1 MKKKLYKQ
9 AFFILLFFNLFL
21 SISANSSNNIKS
33 YSKENI
39 SNYFSGLLSSRN
51 NDMRESRKF
60 FIKVKELSKIHFPYV
75 KEYILV
81 LVQDQKIEE
90 AASFLRKIDN
100 EFNNFSEA
108 NIILGT
114 TYLAN
119 KKYDLAIKKFNL
131 INEDPRSSNFDK
143 LIANYLI
150 NYSKIFDK
158 KIIVDKE
165 FFQSIPENY
174 EDFTI
179 IHEAFINCYLDK
191 NIDES
196 FLKLLNS
203 SEVDY
208 TRYVYFY
215 ANYLFSKERD
225 NEAVNIV
232 KKYTDIL
239 KSNLLLDQTKFW
251 VKDGKYSEITEIFDC
266 KNYKHLLGEFFYVI
280 ANLYSNEE
288 LYNKSNFYL
297 NLSIYFNS
305 KFQINQ
311 ALLAENYLQMDE
323 YKISKKI
330 YGLFNKKNTIFYWHS
345 IKRIALINSNL
356 DDKNK
361 ALSFLIKNF
370 NNIKDPN
377 IKILYDVANFY
388 RNFGKYEESIDYYTK
403 VINILDNKHPS
414 YADIL
419 YRRGA
424 SYERVGKWENSDRDL
439 LESLKIN
446 SDDPDVLNYLAYS
459 WLERNYKINEA
470 MDMLLIAYNKRSD
483 DPYITDS
490 VGWAYY
496 LQEDYVKAEKFIRQ
510 AIEILPADP
519 IINDHYGD
527 ILWKLNKPLQANYF
541 WNYVL
546 NLEDA
551 KPEIK
556 KNIKNKLIFGI
567 QRFS

>member
-81 LVQDQKIEE
+81 LVQEQKIEE

-165 FFQSIPENY
+165 FFQGIPENY

-280 ANLYSNEE
+280 ANLYSSEE

-311 ALLAENYLQMDE
+311 ALLAENYLQMNE

-470 MDMLLIAYNKRSD
+470 MDMLLIAYNKRPD
-483 DPYITDS
+483 DAYITDS

>member
-81 LVQDQKIEE
+81 LVQEQKIEE

-165 FFQSIPENY
+165 FFQGIPENY

-251 VKDGKYSEITEIFDC
+251 VKDGKYSEITKIFDC

-280 ANLYSNEE
+280 ANLYSSEE

-305 KFQINQ
+305 KFKINQ

>member
-1 MKKKLYKQ
+1 MEIVKNYDTLEG
-9 AFFILLFFNLFL
+9 
-21 SISANSSNNIKS
+21 KS
-33 YSKENI
+33 RLDNFEAVK
-39 SNYFSGLLSSRN
+39 
-51 NDMRESRKF
+51 
-60 FIKVKELSKIHFPYV
+60 KELSKIHFPYV

-81 LVQDQKIEE
+81 LVQEQKIEE

-165 FFQSIPENY
+165 FFQGIPENY

-266 KNYKHLLGEFFYVI
+266 KNY
-280 ANLYSNEE
+280 
-288 LYNKSNFYL
+288 
-297 NLSIYFNS
+297 
-305 KFQINQ
+305 
-311 ALLAENYLQMDE
+311 
-323 YKISKKI
+323 
-330 YGLFNKKNTIFYWHS
+330 IF
-345 IKRIALINSNL
+345 
-356 DDKNK
+356 
-361 ALSFLIKNF
+361 
-370 NNIKDPN
+370 
-377 IKILYDVANFY
+377 ILEDVC
-388 RNFGKYEESIDYYTK
+388 
-403 VINILDNKHPS
+403 
-414 YADIL
+414 
-419 YRRGA
+419 
-424 SYERVGKWENSDRDL
+424 
-439 LESLKIN
+439 
-446 SDDPDVLNYLAYS
+446 
-459 WLERNYKINEA
+459 
-470 MDMLLIAYNKRSD
+470 
-483 DPYITDS
+483 
-490 VGWAYY
+490 AYY
-496 LQEDYVKAEKFIRQ
+496 FLY
-510 AIEILPADP
+510 LC
-519 IINDHYGD
+519 
-527 ILWKLNKPLQANYF
+527 
-541 WNYVL
+541 
-546 NLEDA
+546 
-551 KPEIK
+551 
-556 KNIKNKLIFGI
+556 
-567 QRFS
+567 

>member
-81 LVQDQKIEE
+81 LVQEQKIEE

-165 FFQSIPENY
+165 FFQGIPENY

-280 ANLYSNEE
+280 ANLYSSEE

-311 ALLAENYLQMDE
+311 ALLAENYLQMNE

-424 SYERVGKWENSDRDL
+424 SYERVGKWENSDEDL

-470 MDMLLIAYNKRSD
+470 MDMLLIAYNKRPD
-483 DPYITDS
+483 DAYITDS

>member
-51 NDMRESRKF
+51 NDMHESRKF

-81 LVQDQKIEE
+81 LVQEQKIEE

-280 ANLYSNEE
+280 ANLYSSEE

-311 ALLAENYLQMDE
+311 ALLAENYLQMNE

-567 QRFS
+567 QHFS

>member
-21 SISANSSNNIKS
+21 NISANSSNNIKS

-51 NDMRESRKF
+51 NDIRESRKF
-60 FIKVKELSKIHFPYV
+60 FIKIKELSKIHFPYV

-81 LVQDQKIEE
+81 LVQEQKIEE

-280 ANLYSNEE
+280 ANLYSSEE

-311 ALLAENYLQMDE
+311 ALLAENYLQMNE

-470 MDMLLIAYNKRSD
+470 MDMLLIAYNKRPD
-483 DPYITDS
+483 DAYITDS

>member
-1 MKKKLYKQ
+1 M
-9 AFFILLFFNLFL
+9 
-21 SISANSSNNIKS
+21 
-33 YSKENI
+33 
-39 SNYFSGLLSSRN
+39 
-51 NDMRESRKF
+51 
-60 FIKVKELSKIHFPYV
+60 
-75 KEYILV
+75 
-81 LVQDQKIEE
+81 
-90 AASFLRKIDN
+90 
-100 EFNNFSEA
+100 
-108 NIILGT
+108 
-114 TYLAN
+114 AN

-131 INEDPRSSNFDK
+131 INKDPRSSNFDK

-165 FFQSIPENY
+165 FFQDIPENY

-215 ANYLFSKERD
+215 ANYLFSKERN

-239 KSNLLLDQTKFW
+239 ESNLLLDQTKFW
-251 VKDGKYSEITEIFDC
+251 VKDEKYSEITEIFDC

-280 ANLYSNEE
+280 ANLYSSED

-323 YKISKKI
+323 YKKSKKI
-330 YGLFNKKNTIFYWHS
+330 YGLFNKKNTIFYWYS
-345 IKRIALINSNL
+345 IKRIALINSDL

-361 ALSFLIKNF
+361 ALSFLINNF

-388 RNFGKYEESIDYYTK
+388 KNFGKYEESIDYYTK

-470 MDMLLIAYNKRSD
+470 MDMLLIAYNKRPD

-546 NLEDA
+546 NLENA